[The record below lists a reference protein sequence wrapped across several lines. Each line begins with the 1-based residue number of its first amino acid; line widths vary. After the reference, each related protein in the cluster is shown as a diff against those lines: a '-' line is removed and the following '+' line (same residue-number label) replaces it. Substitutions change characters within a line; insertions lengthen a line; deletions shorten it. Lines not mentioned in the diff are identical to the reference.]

1 MKIKMKTSNTKVKLR
16 IRKGPNIKL
25 PSLELLEDPEIH
37 QIDNSWIEEK
47 TRIK

>member
-1 MKIKMKTSNTKVKLR
+1 MKIKMKTSNTKVKSA

-47 TRIK
+47 NKN

>member
-1 MKIKMKTSNTKVKLR
+1 MKIKMKTSNTKVKSL